1 MKTVENKRSKVK
13 ESTAD
18 YMGEK
23 IPMSSPDITDLERE
37 AVAAVMQTSRLS
49 MGPEVEAFEASISR
63 YVGVKHAVA
72 VSSGTAGLHL
82 AVRALGI
89 TDGDWVITTPF
100 SFVASTNVLL
110 YERAIP
116 IFVDVDPDTG
126 NINTDLVAEAAADL
140 IAGGKKASRWLPRKG
155 AEPTGGLRAL
165 LPVDIF
171 GQPADYAPIQA
182 ISAAH
187 NLEVIEDSC
196 EALGA
201 QYKGRHAG
209 TQGDIGVF
217 AFYPNKQITTAEG
230 AMVVTDRDDSAELI
244 RALRNQGRAPG
255 DLWLDHTHLG
265 YNYRLD
271 EMSAA
276 LGRVQMSRLDEL
288 LEKRERVAAW
298 YNTRLAEMPGVELLN
313 IAPSTSRM
321 SWFVYAIRL
330 DGSVDRT
337 HVMGR
342 LNDCGVPTRP
352 YFTPIHLQR
361 YMTDRFGY
369 KPGDFPVTEDLSQRS
384 LALPFS
390 GTLSEVQVER
400 VCDCLLQALK
410 S

>member
-1 MKTVENKRSKVK
+1 MKTEKDRSQRQGN
-13 ESTAD
+13 TAD
-18 YMGEK
+18 SVGDN
-23 IPMSSPDITDLERE
+23 IPMSSPDITNLERE
-37 AVAAVMQTSRLS
+37 AVAAVMQTPRLS
-49 MGPEVEAFEASISR
+49 MGPEVEAFEAAVSR
-63 YVGVKHAVA
+63 YVGIKHAIA

-126 NINTDLVAEAAADL
+126 NINTDLMAAAAADL
-140 IAGGKKASRWLPRKG
+140 IAGGKKASRWLPRQG
-155 AEPTGGLRAL
+155 NEPTGILRAL
-165 LPVDIF
+165 LPVDVF
-171 GQPADYAPIQA
+171 GQAADYDSIQA
-182 ISAAH
+182 ISAEH
-187 NLEVIEDSC
+187 DLWVIEDSC

-201 QYKGRHAG
+201 QYKGRQAG
-209 TQGDIGVF
+209 TLGDIGVF

-230 AMVVTDRDDSAELI
+230 AMVVTDRDDEAELI

-255 DLWLDHTHLG
+255 DKWLDHTHLG

-288 LEKRERVAAW
+288 LQKRERVAAW
-298 YNTRLAEMPGVELLN
+298 YEDRLAEIPGVELLH
-313 IAPSTSRM
+313 ITPTTSRM
-321 SWFVYAIRL
+321 SWFVFVVRL
-330 DGSVDRT
+330 EDGIDRT
-337 HVMGR
+337 RVADQLDEQGI
-342 LNDCGVPTRP
+342 PTRP

-369 KPGDFPVTEDLSQRS
+369 QPGDFPVTEDLSRRN

-390 GTLSEVQVER
+390 GILSETQVER
-400 VCDCLLQALK
+400 VCNCLCRALET
-410 S
+410 

>member
-1 MKTVENKRSKVK
+1 
-13 ESTAD
+13 
-18 YMGEK
+18 MGEN

-37 AVAAVMQTSRLS
+37 AVAKVMQTPRLS
-49 MGPEVEAFEASISR
+49 MGPEVAAFEDAVAR
-63 YVGVKHAVA
+63 YVGVEHAIA

-110 YERAIP
+110 YERAVP
-116 IFVDVDPDTG
+116 IFVDADPVTG
-126 NINTDLVAEAAADL
+126 NINTDLMAEAAADL

-155 AEPTGGLRAL
+155 AEPSGRLRAL
-165 LPVDIF
+165 LPVDVF
-171 GQPADYAPIQA
+171 GQPADYDSIQE
-182 ISAAH
+182 ISAEH
-187 NLEVIEDSC
+187 NLGVIEDSC

-201 QYKGRHAG
+201 QYKGRQTG
-209 TQGDIGVF
+209 TLGDIGVF

-230 AMVVTDRDDSAELI
+230 AMVVTDRVDAADLI

-298 YNTRLAEMPGVELLN
+298 YLARLAEMAGVEILQ
-313 IAPSTSRM
+313 ISSSTSRM
-321 SWFVYAIRL
+321 SWFVYVVRL
-330 DGSVDRT
+330 DDGIDRKI
-337 HVMGR
+337 VAEQ
-342 LNDCGVPTRP
+342 LDAQGVPTRP

-361 YMTDRFGY
+361 YMTDLFGY
-369 KPGDFPVTEDLSQRS
+369 KPGDYPVTEDLSRRS

-390 GTLSEVQVER
+390 GTLSEAQVER
-400 VCDCLLQALK
+400 VCDCLLQALE

>member
-1 MKTVENKRSKVK
+1 MKTVKNKQSK
-13 ESTAD
+13 EQGSTAD
-18 YMGEK
+18 SVGEN

-49 MGPEVEAFEASISR
+49 MGPEVEAFEAAVSHS
-63 YVGVKHAVA
+63 VGVKHAIA

-89 TDGDWVITTPF
+89 TDGDRVITTPF

-126 NINTDLVAEAAADL
+126 NINTDLMAEAAADL
-140 IAGGKKASRWLPRKG
+140 IAGGKRAERWLPRKG
-155 AEPTGGLRAL
+155 VEPGGGLRAL
-165 LPVDIF
+165 LAVDIF
-171 GQPADYAPIQA
+171 GQPADYDPIQA
-182 ISAAH
+182 ISAEY
-187 NLEVIEDSC
+187 NLGVIEDSC

-201 QYKGRHAG
+201 QYKGRQAG

-244 RALRNQGRAPG
+244 RALRNQGRVPG

-298 YNTRLAEMPGVELLN
+298 YHAQLAEMPGVELLQ
-313 IAPSTSRM
+313 ISPSTSRM
-321 SWFVYAIRL
+321 SWFVYVVRLAKGVDRNRVVERL
-330 DGSVDRT
+330 DAQ
-337 HVMGR
+337 
-342 LNDCGVPTRP
+342 GVPTRP

-361 YMTDRFGY
+361 YMVERFGY
-369 KPGDFPVTEDLSQRS
+369 RPGDYPVTEDLSRRC

-390 GTLSEVQVER
+390 GKLSEMQVER
-400 VCDCLLQALK
+400 VCDYLQQ
-410 S
+410 SMET

>member
-1 MKTVENKRSKVK
+1 
-13 ESTAD
+13 
-18 YMGEK
+18 
-23 IPMSSPDITDLERE
+23 MSSPDITNLERE

-49 MGPEVEAFEASISR
+49 MGPEVEAFEAAVSR
-63 YVGVKHAVA
+63 YVGIKHAIA

-100 SFVASTNVLL
+100 SFAASTNVLL

-116 IFVDVDPDTG
+116 VFVDVNPDTG
-126 NINTDLVAEAAADL
+126 NINTDLMAAAAADL
-140 IAGGKKASRWLPRKG
+140 IAGGKKASRWLPRQGK
-155 AEPTGGLRAL
+155 EPTGILRAL
-165 LPVDIF
+165 LPVDVF
-171 GQPADYAPIQA
+171 GQTADYDSIQA
-182 ISAAH
+182 ISAEH
-187 NLEVIEDSC
+187 DLRVIEDSC

-201 QYKGRHAG
+201 QYKGRQAG
-209 TQGDIGVF
+209 TLGDVGVF

-230 AMVVTDRDDSAELI
+230 AMAVTDRDDAAELI

-255 DLWLDHTHLG
+255 DKWLDHTHLG

-288 LEKRERVAAW
+288 LQKRDRVAAW
-298 YNTRLAEMPGVELLN
+298 YEDRLAEIPGVELLH
-313 IAPSTSRM
+313 ITPTTSRM
-321 SWFVYAIRL
+321 SWFVFVVRL
-330 DGSVDRT
+330 EDGIDRKR
-337 HVMGR
+337 VAEQLDAQGI
-342 LNDCGVPTRP
+342 PTRP

-369 KPGDFPVTEDLSQRS
+369 QPGDYPVTEDLSRRS

-390 GTLSEVQVER
+390 SILSEIQVER
-400 VCDCLLQALK
+400 VCDCLRRALE

>member
-1 MKTVENKRSKVK
+1 MKTVKNNRAKGPGSGADPVGEN
-13 ESTAD
+13 
-18 YMGEK
+18 

-37 AVAAVMQTSRLS
+37 AVAKVMQTPRLS
-49 MGPEVEAFEASISR
+49 MGPEVAAFEDAVAR
-63 YVGVKHAVA
+63 YVGVEHAIA

-110 YERAIP
+110 YERAVP
-116 IFVDVDPDTG
+116 IFVDADPVTG
-126 NINTDLVAEAAADL
+126 NINTDLMAEAAADL

-155 AEPTGGLRAL
+155 AEPSGRLRAL
-165 LPVDIF
+165 LPVDVF
-171 GQPADYAPIQA
+171 GQPADYDSIQE
-182 ISAAH
+182 ISAEH
-187 NLEVIEDSC
+187 NLGVIEDSC

-201 QYKGRHAG
+201 QYKGRQTG
-209 TQGDIGVF
+209 TLGDIGVF

-230 AMVVTDRDDSAELI
+230 AMVVTDRVDAADLI

-298 YNTRLAEMPGVELLN
+298 YLARLAEMAGVEILQMSS
-313 IAPSTSRM
+313 STSRM
-321 SWFVYAIRL
+321 SWDVYVVRL
-330 DGSVDRT
+330 DDGIDRKI
-337 HVMGR
+337 VAEQ
-342 LNDCGVPTRP
+342 LDAQGVPTRP

-361 YMTDRFGY
+361 YMTDLFGY
-369 KPGDFPVTEDLSQRS
+369 KPGDYPVTEDLSRRS

-390 GTLSEVQVER
+390 GTLSEAQVER
-400 VCDCLLQALK
+400 VCDCLLQALE

>member
-1 MKTVENKRSKVK
+1 MKTAKIKRSKGQGNAAGSVR
-13 ESTAD
+13 ET
-18 YMGEK
+18 
-23 IPMSSPDITDLERE
+23 IPMSSPDITNLERE
-37 AVAAVMQTSRLS
+37 AVAAVMQTPYLS
-49 MGPEVEAFEASISR
+49 MGPEVEAFEIAIAR
-63 YVGVKHAVA
+63 YVGVEHAVA

-89 TDGDWVITTPF
+89 ADGDWVITTPF

-126 NINTDLVAEAAADL
+126 NINTDLMAEAAADL
-140 IAGGKKASRWLPRKG
+140 IAGGKKAARWLPRKG
-155 AEPTGGLRAL
+155 PEPTGMLKAL

-171 GQPADYAPIQA
+171 GQPADYDPIHA
-182 ISAAH
+182 ISAEH
-187 NLEVIEDSC
+187 NLGVIEDSC
-196 EALGA
+196 EALGS
-201 QYKGRHAG
+201 QYKGRQAG
-209 TQGDIGVF
+209 TMGDIGVF

-255 DLWLDHTHLG
+255 DRWLDHTHLG

-298 YNTRLAEMPGVELLN
+298 YHARLAEMPGVELLH
-313 IAPSTSRM
+313 IPPSTSRM
-321 SWFVYAIRL
+321 SWFVYVIRL
-330 DGSVDRT
+330 DESVDRIR
-337 HVMGR
+337 VMER
-342 LNDCGVPTRP
+342 LNECGVPTRP
-352 YFTPIHLQR
+352 YFTAIHLQR
-361 YMTDRFGY
+361 YLTDRFGY
-369 KPGDFPVTEDLSQRS
+369 QPGDYPVTEDLSRRS

-390 GTLSEVQVER
+390 STLSEAQVER
-400 VCDCLLQALK
+400 VCDCLRRVLE

>member
-1 MKTVENKRSKVK
+1 MKTVKNKRSKGQG
-13 ESTAD
+13 STAD
-18 YMGEK
+18 SVGEK

-49 MGPEVEAFEASISR
+49 MGPEVEAFEAAVSR
-63 YVGVKHAVA
+63 SVGVNHAIA

-126 NINTDLVAEAAADL
+126 NINTDLMAEAAADL
-140 IAGGKKASRWLPRKG
+140 IAGGKKAERWLPRKG
-155 AEPTGGLRAL
+155 VEPAGGLRAL

-171 GQPADYAPIQA
+171 GQPADYDPIQT
-182 ISAAH
+182 ISAEH
-187 NLEVIEDSC
+187 KLGVIEDSC

-201 QYKGRHAG
+201 QYKGRQAG

-230 AMVVTDRDDSAELI
+230 AMVVTDMDDAAEII

-298 YNTRLAEMPGVELLN
+298 YHARLAEMPGVELLQ
-313 IAPSTSRM
+313 ISPSTSRM
-321 SWFVYAIRL
+321 SWFVYVIRL
-330 DGSVDRT
+330 DGGVDRKK
-337 HVMGR
+337 VVER
-342 LNDCGVPTRP
+342 LDAQGVPTRP

-361 YMTDRFGY
+361 YMVDRFGFQ
-369 KPGDFPVTEDLSQRS
+369 PGDYPVTEDISRRS

-390 GTLSEVQVER
+390 GKLSEMQVER
-400 VCDCLLQALK
+400 VCDSLRQALK

>member
-1 MKTVENKRSKVK
+1 MKTVKNNRTKGQGSSADPVGEN
-13 ESTAD
+13 
-18 YMGEK
+18 

-37 AVAAVMQTSRLS
+37 AVTKVMQTSRLS
-49 MGPEVEAFEASISR
+49 MGPEVAAFEDAVSR
-63 YVGVKHAVA
+63 YVGVEHAIA

-82 AVRALGI
+82 AVLALGI

-126 NINTDLVAEAAADL
+126 NINTDLMAEAAADL

-155 AEPTGGLRAL
+155 AEPSGRLRAL
-165 LPVDIF
+165 LPVDVF
-171 GQPADYAPIQA
+171 GQPADYDPIQV
-182 ISAAH
+182 ISAEH
-187 NLEVIEDSC
+187 NLGVIEDSC

-201 QYKGRHAG
+201 QYKGCQTG
-209 TQGDIGVF
+209 TLGDIGVF

-298 YNTRLAEMPGVELLN
+298 YHARLAEMPGVELLQ
-313 IAPSTSRM
+313 ITSSTSRM
-321 SWFVYAIRL
+321 SWFVYVVRL
-330 DGSVDRT
+330 EDGIDRKR
-337 HVMGR
+337 VAEQ
-342 LNDCGVPTRP
+342 LDAQGVPTRP

-361 YMTDRFGY
+361 YMAERFGY
-369 KPGDFPVTEDLSQRS
+369 QPGDYPVTEDLSRRS

-390 GTLSEVQVER
+390 GTLSETQVER
-400 VCDCLLQALK
+400 VCNCLLQALK

>member
-1 MKTVENKRSKVK
+1 MKTVKKDRSQRQGN
-13 ESTAD
+13 TAD
-18 YMGEK
+18 SVGES
-23 IPMSSPDITDLERE
+23 IPMSSPDITNLERE

-49 MGPEVEAFEASISR
+49 MGPEVEAFEAAVSR
-63 YVGVKHAVA
+63 YVGIKHAIA

-100 SFVASTNVLL
+100 SFAASTNVLL

-116 IFVDVDPDTG
+116 VFVDVNPDTG
-126 NINTDLVAEAAADL
+126 NINTDLMAAAAADL
-140 IAGGKKASRWLPRKG
+140 IAGGKKASRWLPRQGK
-155 AEPTGGLRAL
+155 EPTGILRAL
-165 LPVDIF
+165 LPVDVF
-171 GQPADYAPIQA
+171 GQTADYDSIQA
-182 ISAAH
+182 ISAEH
-187 NLEVIEDSC
+187 DLRVIEDSC

-201 QYKGRHAG
+201 QYKGRQAG
-209 TQGDIGVF
+209 TLGDVGVF

-230 AMVVTDRDDSAELI
+230 AMAVTDRDDAAELI

-255 DLWLDHTHLG
+255 DKWLDHTHLG

-288 LEKRERVAAW
+288 LQKRDRVAAW
-298 YNTRLAEMPGVELLN
+298 YEDRLAEIPGVELLH
-313 IAPSTSRM
+313 ITPTTSRM
-321 SWFVYAIRL
+321 SWFVFVVRL
-330 DGSVDRT
+330 EDGIDRKR
-337 HVMGR
+337 VAEQLDAQGI
-342 LNDCGVPTRP
+342 PTRP

-369 KPGDFPVTEDLSQRS
+369 QPGDYPVTEDLSRRS

-390 GTLSEVQVER
+390 SILSEIQVER
-400 VCDCLLQALK
+400 VCDCLRRALE

>member
-1 MKTVENKRSKVK
+1 MKIANNDRS
-13 ESTAD
+13 EGQGSTAD
-18 YMGEK
+18 SVGEN

-63 YVGVKHAVA
+63 YVGAKHAVA

-89 TDGDWVITTPF
+89 TDGDRVITTPF

-116 IFVDVDPDTG
+116 IFVDVDPGTG
-126 NINTDLVAEAAADL
+126 NINTDLMAEAAADL
-140 IAGGKKASRWLPRKG
+140 IAGGNKASRWLPRKG
-155 AEPTGGLRAL
+155 AESAGGLRAL

-171 GQPADYAPIQA
+171 GQPADYDPIQA
-182 ISAAH
+182 ISAEH
-187 NLEVIEDSC
+187 SLGIIEDSC

-201 QYKGRHAG
+201 QYKGRQAG

-230 AMVVTDRDDSAELI
+230 AMIVTDRDDSAELI

-298 YNTRLAEMPGVELLN
+298 YQVRLAEMPGVELLQ
-313 IAPSTSRM
+313 ISPSTSRM
-321 SWFVYAIRL
+321 SWFVYVIRL
-330 DGSVDRT
+330 DVSVDRT
-337 HVMGR
+337 QVMGR
-342 LNDCGVPTRP
+342 LNECGVPTRP

-369 KPGDFPVTEDLSQRS
+369 QPGDFPVTEDLSQRS

>member
-1 MKTVENKRSKVK
+1 MKTVNNDRS
-13 ESTAD
+13 EDQGSTAD
-18 YMGEK
+18 SPGEK

-37 AVAAVMQTSRLS
+37 AVAAVMQTPRLS

-63 YVGVKHAVA
+63 YTGVKHAIA

-89 TDGDWVITTPF
+89 ADGDWVITTPF

-126 NINTDLVAEAAADL
+126 NINTDLMAEVAADL
-140 IAGGKKASRWLPRKG
+140 IAGGNKASRWLPRKG
-155 AEPTGGLRAL
+155 AVPTGGLRAL

-171 GQPADYAPIQA
+171 GQPADYDPIQA
-182 ISAAH
+182 ISAEH
-187 NLEVIEDSC
+187 NLGVIEDSC

-201 QYKGRHAG
+201 QYKGRQAG

-288 LEKRERVAAW
+288 LERRERVAAW
-298 YNTRLAEMPGVELLN
+298 YHARLAEIPGVELLH
-313 IAPSTSRM
+313 ITPTTSRM
-321 SWFVYAIRL
+321 SWFVYVIRL
-330 DGSVDRT
+330 DDAIDRKR
-337 HVMGR
+337 VAEQ
-342 LNDCGVPTRP
+342 LDAQGVPTRP
-352 YFTPIHLQR
+352 YFTPIHLQH
-361 YMTDRFGY
+361 YMVERFGY
-369 KPGDFPVTEDLSQRS
+369 RLGDYPVTEDLSRRS

-400 VCDCLLQALK
+400 VCDCLGQALK